1 MIFVRH
7 QKAAAGDVSDAP
19 GLPTEWKGD
28 NHRLEALI
36 MTAREPVWNVDA

>member
-7 QKAAAGDVSDAP
+7 QKAAGDVSDAP